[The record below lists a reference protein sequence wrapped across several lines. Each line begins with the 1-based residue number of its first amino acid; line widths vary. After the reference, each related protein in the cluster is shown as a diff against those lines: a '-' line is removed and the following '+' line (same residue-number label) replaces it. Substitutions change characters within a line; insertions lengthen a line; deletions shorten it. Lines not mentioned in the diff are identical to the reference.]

1 MSSSLPAK
9 WLGDA
14 EAGRAHS
21 VRHLQWYIDK
31 GLYWVP
37 IATATFFSKFA
48 VPPLGAAGISIAIP
62 AMLAMVCIALVFQ
75 RLVLEPKVAA
85 AYLFVL
91 GSLFAMQSM
100 ADSRYSLLSLILLAL
115 LHLPYVFRMV
125 QPPSYIRVI
134 RFVQAVGLTV
144 AVLGIFQY
152 TLQFVVSARFVFPL
166 ENFVP
171 DSFIVSLFNQQAP
184 VAYGAT
190 IYRANGMVMVE
201 PSVFSQ
207 LMAICIL
214 IELISKRRW
223 WYFAIALLAMVM
235 SYSGTGML
243 LLVATLVVFAVE
255 RGKIGLVTVVFAGA
269 FLLAALGSVFQD
281 IPILGHMISRLGEF
295 SSTGSS
301 GFARFVG
308 GYYMFDEF
316 LWPSPVRTLIG
327 YGAGTF
333 KFYMAAATYPVSE
346 MAIFKVVFEFGLLG
360 AVLYFGLL
368 VYCFGRSSAPL
379 VLKVGLAICL
389 ILSGNYF
396 PFAHALAFVL
406 LVWTESDQRIRR
418 LPGAV

>member
-1 MSSSLPAK
+1 MSTSLPTP

-31 GLYWVP
+31 GLFWVP
-37 IATATFFSKFA
+37 VMTATFASKFA
-48 VPPLGAAGISIAIP
+48 VPPLGAAGISVAIP
-62 AMLAMVCIALVFQ
+62 AMLAMVCIALIFQ
-75 RLVLEPKVAA
+75 RLVFEPRASA

-91 GSLFAMQSM
+91 GSLVAMQSM
-100 ADSRYSLLSLILLAL
+100 ADSRYSLMSLILLAM
-115 LHLPYVFRMV
+115 LHFPYVVRMV
-125 QPPSYIRVI
+125 QPPS
-134 RFVQAVGLTV
+134 FVRIVRSIQNVGLII
-144 AVLGIFQY
+144 AILGILQY
-152 TLQFVVSARFVFPL
+152 LLQFAVPADLVFPL
-166 ENFVP
+166 ENFFP
-171 DSFIVSLFNQQAP
+171 KDFIVSLFNQQAP
-184 VAYGAT
+184 IAYGAT
-190 IYRANGMVMVE
+190 VYRANGMVMVE

-207 LMAICIL
+207 LMALCIV

-223 WYFAIALLAMVM
+223 WYFAVAMVAM
-235 SYSGTGML
+235 VVSYSGTGML

-255 RGKIGLVTVVFAGA
+255 RGKIGLVTAFFAGV
-269 FLLAALGSVFQD
+269 FVLFALGSVFKD
-281 IPILGHMISRLGEF
+281 IPILGHMISRIGEF
-295 SSTGSS
+295 GSTGSS

-316 LWPSPVRTLIG
+316 LWPDPVRTLIG

-333 KFYMAAATYPVSE
+333 KFYMLAATYPVSE
-346 MAIFKVVFEFGLLG
+346 MAIFKVIFEFGLLG
-360 AVLYFGLL
+360 ATLYFGLL
-368 VYCFGRSSAPL
+368 VYYFGRSRAPL

-406 LVWTESDQRIRR
+406 LVWAESEQRVRR